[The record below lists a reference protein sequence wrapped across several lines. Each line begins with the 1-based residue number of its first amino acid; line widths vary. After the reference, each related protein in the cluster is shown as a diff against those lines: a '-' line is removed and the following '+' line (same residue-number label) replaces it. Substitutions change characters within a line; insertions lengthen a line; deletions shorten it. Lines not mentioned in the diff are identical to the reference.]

1 MSGHSH
7 YATTKRQKEIKD
19 NARGKVFSKLARSIT
34 IAAKEGGSNPD
45 SNFKLRI
52 AIDKARAASMPKENI
67 DRAISK
73 SSGGE
78 AYVEELYEGFG
89 PGGVSVLV
97 EVATDNKNRTN
108 SEIKNI
114 FEKSGGKMAGPGAVS
129 FNFKQEGYLLIKK
142 EEKVDDEILRLI
154 DLGVE
159 DIDEKGDSLEVF
171 VAPAM
176 FSEVQKKLTDNNFNV
191 LSSELVQRPINF
203 QEISIDKT
211 EQFNSFL
218 ESLEDSDDVQK
229 IFTNAKF
236 K

>member
-19 NARGKVFSKLARSIT
+19 NARGKVFSKLARRIT
-34 IAAKEGGSNPD
+34 IAAKEGGENPD

-52 AIDKARAASMPKENI
+52 AIDKAKAASMPKENI

-73 SSGGE
+73 SKGGE
-78 AYVEELYEGFG
+78 AYAEELYEGFG

-129 FNFKQEGYLLIKK
+129 FNFKQEGFLLVKK
-142 EEKVDDEILRLI
+142 EESADDQMLRLI

-159 DIDEKGDSLEVF
+159 DVNEQGDSLEVF
-171 VAPAM
+171 VAPAL
-176 FSEVQKKLTDNNFNV
+176 FSAVQKKLVDNGFTV
-191 LSSELVQRPINF
+191 LSSELVFRPLNS
-203 QEISIDKT
+203 QNVSADKVD
-211 EQFNSFL
+211 QFNSFL
-218 ESLEDSDDVQK
+218 ETLEENDDVQK
-229 IFTNAKF
+229 VFTNAKF
-236 K
+236 